1 MIFFKKSFLSFWL
14 FSILFALNSQEYNLN
29 SPIDLPLN
37 LSGTFGEF
45 RSSHF
50 HYGLDVTTNKKPG
63 YNVYSIDSG
72 SVVRINV
79 STSGYGKAL
88 YINHPNG
95 LTSVYAH
102 LKEFSPKI
110 QEYIK
115 TQQYLNK
122 SYSVQKFFN
131 NGEMKVNKGDLIGYT
146 GNTGGSSGPHL
157 HFEIRDTKSQN
168 PINPL
173 SFNYKYDDSNRPII
187 KSLYLFNE
195 DDIFKKRNPKKYEI
209 KKINDS
215 LYIADKIVYSNKIGI
230 GIEVYDRQSNNNYNR
245 NGVYEV
251 KMFIDSV
258 LNFSYKMDK
267 INIDES
273 VFRKIF
279 YDYLL
284 LKTKKKRIQKVYYP
298 LNSKLNFLNH
308 NVNTGIFKS
317 SDKYEK
323 DVLIEV
329 SDWNNNKSYLN
340 FKIEG
345 ITSNI
350 IEKSIDGIEVVP
362 SQKYLIKKNNI
373 EIGFKKNSF
382 FNKVALN
389 IEYQNDTL
397 RIDEDIYPLRKSYNI
412 KIYKQ
417 VEDSIIKRQ
426 SYIGLINKNGTVSYL
441 KTNKKDNF
449 FSTNSSILGSYTL
462 SRDSINPEVKPL
474 NFSLNKDISN
484 QKTIRLRV
492 YDKTSG
498 IKSYN
503 VFINDKWALFEHEPK
518 SNLIFHN
525 IDDGIIKNGENKIT
539 IKVID
544 GVGNKTEFNS
554 KVYWSN

>member
-1 MIFFKKSFLSFWL
+1 MRFFKKLFLSFWL
-14 FSILFALNSQEYNLN
+14 FSILFTLNSQEYNLN

-50 HYGLDVTTNKKPG
+50 HYGLDVTTNKKSG

-72 SVVRINV
+72 SIVRINV
-79 STSGYGKAL
+79 STSGYGKVL

-95 LTSVYAH
+95 LTSIYAH

-110 QEYIK
+110 QKYIK

-131 NGEMKVNKGDLIGYT
+131 NGEMKVNKGDIIGYT

-187 KSLYLFNE
+187 KSLYVFDE
-195 DDIFKKRNPKKYEI
+195 DDIFKKGNPKKYEI

-215 LYIADKIVYSNKIGI
+215 LYIADKIIYSNKIGI
-230 GIEVYDRQSNNNYNR
+230 GIEVYDRQSKNNYNR

-251 KMFIDSV
+251 KMFLDSV

-279 YDYLL
+279 YDYSL

-298 LNSKLNFLNH
+298 PNSKLNFLNH
-308 NVNTGIFKS
+308 NVNTGIFES
-317 SDKYEK
+317 SDKDEK
-323 DVLIEV
+323 DVLLEV

-345 ITSNI
+345 NTSNLL
-350 IEKSIDGIEVVP
+350 EKSIDGIEIET
-362 SQKYLIKKNNI
+362 SQKYMIKKNNV
-373 EIGFKKNSF
+373 EIVFNKNSF
-382 FNKVALN
+382 FNNVALN
-389 IEYQNDTL
+389 IKSQNDTL
-397 RIDEDIYPLRKSYNI
+397 KIDEDIYPLRKSYNI

-417 VEDSIIKRQ
+417 VEDSIKKRQ
-426 SYIGLINKNGTVSYL
+426 SFIGLINKNGKLSYL
-441 KTNKKDNF
+441 KTSNKDNF
-449 FSTNSSILGSYTL
+449 FSVNSSNLGSFTL
-462 SRDSINPEVKPL
+462 SRDSINPEIKAL

-484 QKTIRLRV
+484 QKTIRLRI

-503 VFINDKWALFEHEPK
+503 VFINNKWALFEHEPK

-525 IDDGIIKNGENKIT
+525 IDDGIIENGENNIT

-544 GVGNKTEFNS
+544 GVGNKTEFKS

>member
-1 MIFFKKSFLSFWL
+1 MIFFKKLFLSFWL
-14 FSILFALNSQEYNLN
+14 FSILFTLNSQEYNLN

-50 HYGLDVTTNKKPG
+50 HYGLDVTTNKKSG

-72 SVVRINV
+72 SITRIKV
-79 STSGYGKAL
+79 STSGYGKVL

-95 LTSVYAH
+95 LTSIYAH

-187 KSLYLFNE
+187 KSLYVFDE
-195 DDIFKKRNPKKYEI
+195 DDSFKKDNPKKYEI

-215 LYIADKIVYSNKIGI
+215 LYIADKIIYSNKIGI
-230 GIEVYDRQSNNNYNR
+230 GIEVYDRQSKNNYNR

-251 KMFIDSV
+251 KMFLDSV
-258 LNFSYKMDK
+258 LSFSYKMDK

-279 YDYLL
+279 YDYSL
-284 LKTKKKRIQKVYYP
+284 LKAKKKRIQKVYYP
-298 LNSKLNFLNH
+298 PNSKLNFLNH
-308 NVNTGIFKS
+308 NVSTGIFKS
-317 SDKYEK
+317 SDKDEK
-323 DVLIEV
+323 DVLLEV
-329 SDWNNNKSYLN
+329 SDWNNNKTYLN

-345 ITSNI
+345 KTSNLL
-350 IEKSIDGIEVVP
+350 EKSIDGIEIAT
-362 SQKYLIKKNNI
+362 SQKYLIKKNNSEI
-373 EIGFKKNSF
+373 EFKKNSF
-382 FNKVALN
+382 FNNVTLN
-389 IEYQNDTL
+389 IKYQNDTL
-397 RIDEDIYPLRKSYNI
+397 KIDEDLYPLRKSYNI
-412 KIYKQ
+412 KIFKQ

-426 SYIGLINKNGTVSYL
+426 SFIGLINNNGKLSYL
-441 KTNKKDNF
+441 KTSNKDNF
-449 FSTNSSILGSYTL
+449 FSVNSSNLGSFTL
-462 SRDSINPEVKPL
+462 SRDSINPEIKAL

-484 QKTIRLRV
+484 QKTIRLRI

-503 VFINDKWALFEHEPK
+503 VLINNKWALFEYEPK

-525 IDDGIIKNGENKIT
+525 IDEGIIENGENKIT

-544 GVGNKTEFNS
+544 GVGNKTEFKS

>member
-1 MIFFKKSFLSFWL
+1 MIFFKKLFLSFWL
-14 FSILFALNSQEYNLN
+14 FSILFTLNSQEYNLN

-50 HYGLDVTTNKKPG
+50 HYGLDVTTNKKSG

-72 SVVRINV
+72 SITRIKV
-79 STSGYGKAL
+79 STSGYGKVL

-95 LTSVYAH
+95 LTSIYAH

-187 KSLYLFNE
+187 KSLYVFDE
-195 DDIFKKRNPKKYEI
+195 DDSFKKDNPKKYEI

-215 LYIADKIVYSNKIGI
+215 LYIADKIIYSNKIGI
-230 GIEVYDRQSNNNYNR
+230 GIEVYDRQSKNNYNR

-251 KMFIDSV
+251 KMFLDSV
-258 LNFSYKMDK
+258 LSFSYKMDK

-279 YDYLL
+279 YDYSL
-284 LKTKKKRIQKVYYP
+284 LKAKKKRIQKVYYP
-298 LNSKLNFLNH
+298 PNSKLNFLNH
-308 NVNTGIFKS
+308 NVSTGIFKS
-317 SDKYEK
+317 SDKDEK
-323 DVLIEV
+323 DVLLEV
-329 SDWNNNKSYLN
+329 SDWNNNISYLN

-345 ITSNI
+345 NTSNLL
-350 IEKSIDGIEVVP
+350 EKSIDGIKIAT
-362 SQKYLIKKNNI
+362 SQKYLIKKNNS

-382 FNKVALN
+382 FNNVTLN
-389 IEYQNDTL
+389 IKYQNDTL
-397 RIDEDIYPLRKSYNI
+397 KIDEDLYPLRKSYNI
-412 KIYKQ
+412 KIFKQ

-426 SYIGLINKNGTVSYL
+426 SFIGLINNNGKLSYL
-441 KTNKKDNF
+441 KTSNKDNF
-449 FSTNSSILGSYTL
+449 FSVNSSNLGSFTL
-462 SRDSINPEVKPL
+462 SRDSINPEIKAL

-484 QKTIRLRV
+484 QKTIRLRI

-503 VFINDKWALFEHEPK
+503 VLINNKWALFEYEPK

-525 IDDGIIKNGENKIT
+525 IDDGIIENGENKIT

-544 GVGNKTEFNS
+544 GVGNKTEFKS

>member
-122 SYSVQKFFN
+122 SYSVQKFIN

-317 SDKYEK
+317 TDKYEK

-362 SQKYLIKKNNI
+362 NQKYLIKKNNI

>member
-1 MIFFKKSFLSFWL
+1 M
-14 FSILFALNSQEYNLN
+14 
-29 SPIDLPLN
+29 
-37 LSGTFGEF
+37 
-45 RSSHF
+45 
-50 HYGLDVTTNKKPG
+50 
-63 YNVYSIDSG
+63 
-72 SVVRINV
+72 
-79 STSGYGKAL
+79 L
-88 YINHPNG
+88 YISHPNG
-95 LTSVYAH
+95 LTSIYAH

-122 SYSVQKFFN
+122 SYSIQKFFN
-131 NGEMKVNKGDLIGYT
+131 NGEIKVNKGDLIGYT

-187 KSLYLFNE
+187 KSLYVFDE
-195 DDIFKKRNPKKYEI
+195 GDSFKKDNPKKYEI

-215 LYIADKIVYSNKIGI
+215 LYIADKIIYSNKIGI
-230 GIEVYDRQSNNNYNR
+230 GIEVYDRQSKNNYNR

-251 KMFIDSV
+251 KMFLDSV

-279 YDYLL
+279 YDYSL

-298 LNSKLNFLNH
+298 PNSKLNFLNH
-308 NVNTGIFKS
+308 NVSTGIFIS
-317 SDKYEK
+317 SDKDEK
-323 DVLIEV
+323 DVLLEV
-329 SDWNNNKSYLN
+329 SDWNNNISYLN

-345 ITSNI
+345 NTSNLL
-350 IEKSIDGIEVVP
+350 EKSIDGIEIAT
-362 SQKYLIKKNNI
+362 SQKYLIKKNNS

-382 FNKVALN
+382 FNNVALN
-389 IEYQNDTL
+389 IKYKNDTL
-397 RIDEDIYPLRKSYNI
+397 KIDEDLYPLRKSYNI
-412 KIYKQ
+412 KIFKQ

-462 SRDSINPEVKPL
+462 SRDSISPEVKPL

-503 VFINDKWALFEHEPK
+503 VLINDKWALFEHEPK
-518 SNLIFHN
+518 SNLIFHQ
-525 IDDGIIKNGENKIT
+525 IEDGIIKNGENNIN

-544 GVGNKTEFNS
+544 GVGNETEINS

>member
-14 FSILFALNSQEYNLN
+14 FSILFTLNSQEYNLN

-72 SVVRINV
+72 SIVRINV
-79 STSGYGKAL
+79 STSGYGKVL
-88 YINHPNG
+88 YISHPNG
-95 LTSVYAH
+95 LTSIYAH

-122 SYSVQKFFN
+122 SYSIQKFFN
-131 NGEMKVNKGDLIGYT
+131 NGEIKVNKGDLIGYT

-187 KSLYLFNE
+187 KSLYVFDE
-195 DDIFKKRNPKKYEI
+195 GDSFKKDNPKKYEI

-215 LYIADKIVYSNKIGI
+215 LYIADKIIYSNKIGI
-230 GIEVYDRQSNNNYNR
+230 GIEVYDRQSKNNYNR

-251 KMFIDSV
+251 KMFLDSV
-258 LNFSYKMDK
+258 LSFSYKMDK

-279 YDYLL
+279 YDYSL

-298 LNSKLNFLNH
+298 PNSKLNFLNH
-308 NVNTGIFKS
+308 NVSTGIFIS
-317 SDKYEK
+317 SDKDEK
-323 DVLIEV
+323 DVLLEV
-329 SDWNNNKSYLN
+329 SDWNNNISYLN

-345 ITSNI
+345 NTSNLL
-350 IEKSIDGIEVVP
+350 EKSIDGIEIAT
-362 SQKYLIKKNNI
+362 SQKYLIKKNNS

-382 FNKVALN
+382 FNNVALN
-389 IEYQNDTL
+389 IKYKNDTL
-397 RIDEDIYPLRKSYNI
+397 KIDEDLYPLRKSYNI
-412 KIYKQ
+412 KIFKQ

-426 SYIGLINKNGTVSYL
+426 SYIGLVNKNGTVSYL

-449 FSTNSSILGSYTL
+449 FSTNSSFLGSYTL

-474 NFSLNKDISN
+474 NFSLNKDISD
-484 QKTIRLRV
+484 QKTIRLRI

-503 VFINDKWALFEHEPK
+503 VFINNKWALFEHEPK

-525 IDDGIIKNGENKIT
+525 IDDGIIENGENKIT

>member
-50 HYGLDVTTNKKPG
+50 HYGLDVTTNKKSG

-215 LYIADKIVYSNKIGI
+215 LYMADKIVYSNKIGI

-474 NFSLNKDISN
+474 NFSLNKDISD
-484 QKTIRLRV
+484 QKTIRLRI

-503 VFINDKWALFEHEPK
+503 VFINNKWALFEHEPK

-525 IDDGIIKNGENKIT
+525 IDDGIIENGENKIT
-539 IKVID
+539 IKVTD

>member
-1 MIFFKKSFLSFWL
+1 MIFFKKLFLSFWI
-14 FSILFALNSQEYNLN
+14 FSILFTLNSQEYNLN

-72 SVVRINV
+72 SIVRIKV
-79 STSGYGKAL
+79 STSGYGKVL
-88 YINHPNG
+88 YISHPNG
-95 LTSVYAH
+95 LTSIYAH

-115 TQQYLNK
+115 AQQYLNE

-157 HFEIRDTKSQN
+157 HFEIRNTKSQN

-187 KSLYLFNE
+187 KSLYVFNE
-195 DDIFKKRNPKKYEI
+195 DDSFKKNNSKKYEI

-215 LYIADKIVYSNKIGI
+215 LYIADKIIYSNKIGI
-230 GIEVYDRQSNNNYNR
+230 GIEVYDRQSKNNYNR

-251 KMFIDSV
+251 KMFLDSI

-279 YDYLL
+279 YDYSL

-298 LNSKLNFLNH
+298 PNSKLNFLNH
-308 NVNTGIFKS
+308 NLSTGIFKS
-317 SDKYEK
+317 SDKDEK

-345 ITSNI
+345 NTSDFL
-350 IEKSIDGIEVVP
+350 EKSIDGIEIAT
-362 SQKYLIKKNNI
+362 SQKYLIKKNNSEI
-373 EIGFKKNSF
+373 EFKKNSF
-382 FNKVALN
+382 FNNVTLN
-389 IEYQNDTL
+389 IKYQNDTL
-397 RIDEDIYPLRKSYNI
+397 KIDEDLYPLRKLYNI
-412 KIYKQ
+412 KIFKQ

-426 SYIGLINKNGTVSYL
+426 SFIGLINNNGKLSYL
-441 KTNKKDNF
+441 KTSNKDNF
-449 FSTNSSILGSYTL
+449 FSVNSSNLGSFTL
-462 SRDSINPEVKPL
+462 SRDSINPEIKAL

-484 QKTIRLRV
+484 QKTIRLRI

-503 VFINDKWALFEHEPK
+503 VLINNKWALFEYEPK
-518 SNLIFHN
+518 SNLIFHK
-525 IDDGIIKNGENKIT
+525 IDEGIIENGENKIT

-544 GVGNKTEFNS
+544 GVGNKAEFKS

>member
-1 MIFFKKSFLSFWL
+1 MRFFKKLFLSFWL
-14 FSILFALNSQEYNLN
+14 FSILFTLNSQEYNLN

-50 HYGLDVTTNKKPG
+50 HYGLDVTTNKKSG

-72 SVVRINV
+72 SIVRINV
-79 STSGYGKAL
+79 STSGYGKVL

-95 LTSVYAH
+95 LTSIYAH

-187 KSLYLFNE
+187 KSLYVFDE
-195 DDIFKKRNPKKYEI
+195 DDIFKKGNPKQYEI

-215 LYIADKIVYSNKIGI
+215 LYIADKIIYSNKIGI
-230 GIEVYDRQSNNNYNR
+230 GIEVYDRQSKNNYNR

-251 KMFIDSV
+251 KMFLDSV

-279 YDYLL
+279 YDYSL

-298 LNSKLNFLNH
+298 PNSKLNFLNH
-308 NVNTGIFKS
+308 NVNTGIFES
-317 SDKYEK
+317 SDKDEK
-323 DVLIEV
+323 DVLLEV
-329 SDWNNNKSYLN
+329 SDWNNNKTYLN

-345 ITSNI
+345 KTSNLL
-350 IEKSIDGIEVVP
+350 EKSIDGIEIAT
-362 SQKYLIKKNNI
+362 SKKYLIKKNNS

-382 FNKVALN
+382 FNNVTLN
-389 IEYQNDTL
+389 IKYQNDTL
-397 RIDEDIYPLRKSYNI
+397 KIDEDLYPLRKSYNI
-412 KIYKQ
+412 KIFKQ

-426 SYIGLINKNGTVSYL
+426 SFIGLINKNGKLSYL
-441 KTNKKDNF
+441 KTSNKDNF
-449 FSTNSSILGSYTL
+449 FSVNSSNLGSFTL
-462 SRDSINPEVKPL
+462 SRDSINPEIKAL

-484 QKTIRLRV
+484 QKTIRLRI

-503 VFINDKWALFEHEPK
+503 VLINNKWALFEHEPK

-525 IDDGIIKNGENKIT
+525 IDDGIIENGENNIT

-544 GVGNKTEFNS
+544 GVGNKTEFKS

>member
-1 MIFFKKSFLSFWL
+1 MIFFKKLFLSFWL
-14 FSILFALNSQEYNLN
+14 FSILFTLNSQEYNLN

-50 HYGLDVTTNKKPG
+50 HYGLDVTTNKKSG

-72 SVVRINV
+72 SIVRIKV
-79 STSGYGKAL
+79 STSGYGKVL
-88 YINHPNG
+88 YISHPNG
-95 LTSVYAH
+95 LTSIYAH

-110 QEYIK
+110 QKYIK

-187 KSLYLFNE
+187 KSLYVFDE
-195 DDIFKKRNPKKYEI
+195 DDSFKKDNPKKYEI

-215 LYIADKIVYSNKIGI
+215 LYIADKIIYSNKIGI
-230 GIEVYDRQSNNNYNR
+230 GIEVYDRQSKNNYNR

-251 KMFIDSV
+251 KMFLDSV
-258 LNFSYKMDK
+258 LSFSYKMDK

-279 YDYLL
+279 YDYSL
-284 LKTKKKRIQKVYYP
+284 LKAKKKIIQKVYYP
-298 LNSKLNFLNH
+298 PNSKLNFLNH
-308 NVNTGIFKS
+308 NVSTGIFKS
-317 SDKYEK
+317 SDKDEK
-323 DVLIEV
+323 DVLLEV
-329 SDWNNNKSYLN
+329 SDWNNNKTYLN

-345 ITSNI
+345 KTSNLL
-350 IEKSIDGIEVVP
+350 EKSIDGIEIAT
-362 SQKYLIKKNNI
+362 SQKYLIKKNNS

-382 FNKVALN
+382 FNNVTLN
-389 IEYQNDTL
+389 IKYQNDTL
-397 RIDEDIYPLRKSYNI
+397 KIDEDLYPLRKSYNI
-412 KIYKQ
+412 KIFKQ

-426 SYIGLINKNGTVSYL
+426 SFIGLINNNGKLSYL
-441 KTNKKDNF
+441 KTNNKDNF
-449 FSTNSSILGSYTL
+449 FSVNSSNLGSFTL
-462 SRDSINPEVKPL
+462 SRDSINPEIKAL

-484 QKTIRLRV
+484 QKTIRLRI

-503 VFINDKWALFEHEPK
+503 VLINNKWALFEYEPK

-525 IDDGIIKNGENKIT
+525 IDDGIIENGENKIT

-544 GVGNKTEFNS
+544 GVGNKTEFKS

>member
-122 SYSVQKFFN
+122 SYNVQRFFN

-362 SQKYLIKKNNI
+362 NQKYLIKKNNI

>member
-1 MIFFKKSFLSFWL
+1 MIFFKKLFLSFWL
-14 FSILFALNSQEYNLN
+14 FSILFTLNSQEYNLN

-72 SVVRINV
+72 SIVRINV
-79 STSGYGKAL
+79 STSGYGKVL
-88 YINHPNG
+88 YISHPNG
-95 LTSVYAH
+95 LTSIYAH

-122 SYSVQKFFN
+122 SYSIQKFFN
-131 NGEMKVNKGDLIGYT
+131 NGEIKINKGDLIGYT

-157 HFEIRDTKSQN
+157 HFEIRNTKSQN

-187 KSLYLFNE
+187 KSLYVFDE
-195 DDIFKKRNPKKYEI
+195 GDSFKKDNPKKYEI

-215 LYIADKIVYSNKIGI
+215 LYIADKIISSNKIGI
-230 GIEVYDRQSNNNYNR
+230 GIEVYDRQSKNNYNR

-251 KMFIDSV
+251 KMFLDSV

-279 YDYLL
+279 YDYSL

-298 LNSKLNFLNH
+298 PNSKLNFLNH
-308 NVNTGIFKS
+308 NINTGIFQS
-317 SDKYEK
+317 NDKGEK

-329 SDWNNNKSYLN
+329 IDWNNNKTYLS

-345 ITSNI
+345 VTSDI
-350 IEKSIDGIEVVP
+350 IEKNISGIEIFP
-362 SQKYLIKKNNI
+362 NQKYLIKKNNTEI
-373 EIGFKKNSF
+373 EFKRNSF
-382 FNKVALN
+382 FNKVALD
-389 IEYQNDTL
+389 IESQNDTL
-397 RIDEDIYPLRKSYNI
+397 IIHKDLYPLRKSYNI
-412 KIYKQ
+412 KIFKKVQ
-417 VEDSIIKRQ
+417 DSIIKRQ
-426 SYIGLINKNGTVSYL
+426 SYIGLINNNGTLSYL
-441 KTNKKDNF
+441 NTIKKDEF
-449 FSTNSSILGSYTL
+449 FSTNSSILGSYVL
-462 SRDSINPEVKPL
+462 SRDSISPEVKPL
-474 NFSLNKDISN
+474 NFSLNKDVSN

-498 IKSYN
+498 VKSYN
-503 VFINDKWALFEHEPK
+503 VLINDKWALFEYEPK
-518 SNLIFHN
+518 SNLIFHQ
-525 IDDGIIKNGENKIT
+525 IEDGIIKNGENNIN

-544 GVGNKTEFNS
+544 GVGNETEINS

>member
-14 FSILFALNSQEYNLN
+14 FSILFTLNSQEYNLN

-72 SVVRINV
+72 SIVRINV
-79 STSGYGKAL
+79 STSGYGKVL
-88 YINHPNG
+88 YISHPNG
-95 LTSVYAH
+95 LTSIYAH

-187 KSLYLFNE
+187 KSLYVFDE
-195 DDIFKKRNPKKYEI
+195 GDSFKKDNPKKYEI

-215 LYIADKIVYSNKIGI
+215 LYIADKIIYSNKIGI
-230 GIEVYDRQSNNNYNR
+230 GIEVYDRQSKNNYNR

-251 KMFIDSV
+251 KMFLDSV

-279 YDYLL
+279 YDYSL

-298 LNSKLNFLNH
+298 PNSKLNFLNH
-308 NVNTGIFKS
+308 NVSTGIFIS
-317 SDKYEK
+317 SDKDEK
-323 DVLIEV
+323 DVLLEV
-329 SDWNNNKSYLN
+329 SDWNNNISYLN

-345 ITSNI
+345 NTSNLL
-350 IEKSIDGIEVVP
+350 EKSIDGIEIAT
-362 SQKYLIKKNNI
+362 SQKYLIKKNNS

-382 FNKVALN
+382 FNNVALN
-389 IEYQNDTL
+389 IKYKNDTL
-397 RIDEDIYPLRKSYNI
+397 KIDEDLYPLRKSYNI
-412 KIYKQ
+412 KIFKQ

-449 FSTNSSILGSYTL
+449 FSTNSSFLGSYTL

-474 NFSLNKDISN
+474 NFSLNKDISD
-484 QKTIRLRV
+484 QKTIRLRI

-503 VFINDKWALFEHEPK
+503 VFINNKWALFEHEPK

-525 IDDGIIKNGENKIT
+525 IDDGIIENGENKIT

>member
-1 MIFFKKSFLSFWL
+1 MIFLKKSFLSFCL
-14 FSILFALNSQEYNLN
+14 LSILFKLNSQEYNLN

-50 HYGLDVTTNKKPG
+50 HYGLDITTNKKPG
-63 YNVYSIDSG
+63 YSVYSIDNG
-72 SVVRINV
+72 SIIRIRV

-88 YINHPNG
+88 YIDHSNG
-95 LTSVYAH
+95 LTSVYGH

-115 TQQYLNK
+115 EQQYLNK
-122 SYSVQKFFN
+122 SYNIQKFFN
-131 NGEMKVNKGDLIGYT
+131 VGDLVVNRGDLIGYS

-173 SFNYKYDDSNRPII
+173 SFKYKYEDNKRPVIR
-187 KSLYLFNE
+187 SLYIFDE
-195 DDIFKKRNPKKYEI
+195 TDSFKKNNPKKYFI

-215 LYIADKIVYSNKIGI
+215 IYESKKVSYNNKIGI
-230 GIEVYDRQSNNNYNR
+230 GVEVYDRQSANNYNR
-245 NGVYEV
+245 NGVYEIR
-251 KMFIDSV
+251 MYLDSI
-258 LNFSYKMDK
+258 LSFSYKMDN
-267 INIDES
+267 INISES
-273 VFRKIF
+273 IFRKVF
-279 YDYLL
+279 YDYSL
-284 LKTKKKRIQKVYYP
+284 LKTKGIRVQKVYHP
-298 LNSKLNFLNH
+298 PNSKLSFLNH
-308 NVNTGIFKS
+308 NTSTGIFELN
-317 SDKYEK
+317 DNVEK

-329 SDWNNNKSYLN
+329 IDWNNNKSYLN

-345 ITSNI
+345 IVSNI
-350 IEKSIDGIEVVP
+350 IEKPITGIEILP
-362 SQKYLIKKNNI
+362 TQKYQIKKDNI

-389 IEYQNDTL
+389 IESDNDTL
-397 RIDEDIYPLRKSYNI
+397 MIGEDIYPLRKSYKI
-412 KIYKQ
+412 KILKQ
-417 VEDSIIKRQ
+417 VEDSIIRRQ
-426 SYIGLINKNGTVSYL
+426 SYIGLINKDGKLSYL
-441 KTNKKDNF
+441 NTSKKDEF
-449 FSTNSSILGSYTL
+449 FSTNSSILGSYVI
-462 SRDSINPEVKPL
+462 SIDSISPEVKPL

-484 QKTIRLRV
+484 QKTIRLKV

-503 VFINDKWALFEHEPK
+503 VLINDKWALFEYEPK
-518 SNLIFHN
+518 SNLIFHQ
-525 IDDGIIKNGENKIT
+525 IEDGIIKNGENNIN

-544 GVGNKTEFNS
+544 GVGNETEINS

>member
-14 FSILFALNSQEYNLN
+14 FSILFTLNSQEYNLN

-72 SVVRINV
+72 SIVRINV
-79 STSGYGKAL
+79 STSGYGKVL
-88 YINHPNG
+88 YISHPNG
-95 LTSVYAH
+95 LTSIYAH

-122 SYSVQKFFN
+122 SYSIQKFFN
-131 NGEMKVNKGDLIGYT
+131 NGEIKVNKGDLIGYT

-187 KSLYLFNE
+187 KSLYVFDE
-195 DDIFKKRNPKKYEI
+195 GDSFKKDNPKKYEI

-215 LYIADKIVYSNKIGI
+215 LYIADKIIYSNKIGI
-230 GIEVYDRQSNNNYNR
+230 GIEVYDRQSKNNYNR

-251 KMFIDSV
+251 KMFLDSV

-279 YDYLL
+279 YDYSL

-298 LNSKLNFLNH
+298 PNSKLNFLNH
-308 NVNTGIFKS
+308 NVSTGIFIS
-317 SDKYEK
+317 SDKDEK
-323 DVLIEV
+323 DVLLEV
-329 SDWNNNKSYLN
+329 SDWNNNISYLN

-345 ITSNI
+345 NTSNLL
-350 IEKSIDGIEVVP
+350 EKSIDGIEIAT
-362 SQKYLIKKNNI
+362 SQKYLIKKNNS

-382 FNKVALN
+382 FNNVALN
-389 IEYQNDTL
+389 IKYKNDTL
-397 RIDEDIYPLRKSYNI
+397 KIDEDLYPLRKSYNI
-412 KIYKQ
+412 KIFKQ

-503 VFINDKWALFEHEPK
+503 VLINDKWALFEHEPK
-518 SNLIFHN
+518 SNLIFHQ
-525 IDDGIIKNGENKIT
+525 IEDGIIKNGENNIN

-544 GVGNKTEFNS
+544 GVGNETEINS

>member
-1 MIFFKKSFLSFWL
+1 MRFFKKLFLSFWL
-14 FSILFALNSQEYNLN
+14 FSILFTLNSQEYNLN

-50 HYGLDVTTNKKPG
+50 HYGLDVTTNKKSG

-72 SVVRINV
+72 SIVRINV
-79 STSGYGKAL
+79 STSGYGKVL

-95 LTSVYAH
+95 LTSIYAH

-110 QEYIK
+110 QKYIK

-131 NGEMKVNKGDLIGYT
+131 NGEIKVNKGDIIGYT

-187 KSLYLFNE
+187 KSLYVFDE
-195 DDIFKKRNPKKYEI
+195 DDIFKKGNPKQYEI

-215 LYIADKIVYSNKIGI
+215 LYIADKIIYSNKIGI
-230 GIEVYDRQSNNNYNR
+230 GIEVYDRQSKNNYNR

-251 KMFIDSV
+251 KMFLDSV

-279 YDYLL
+279 YDYSL

-298 LNSKLNFLNH
+298 PNSKLNFLNH
-308 NVNTGIFKS
+308 NVNTGIFES
-317 SDKYEK
+317 SDKDEK
-323 DVLIEV
+323 DVLLEV

-345 ITSNI
+345 NTSNLL
-350 IEKSIDGIEVVP
+350 EKSIDGIEIET
-362 SQKYLIKKNNI
+362 SQKYMIKKNNV
-373 EIGFKKNSF
+373 EIVFNKNSF
-382 FNKVALN
+382 FNNVALN
-389 IEYQNDTL
+389 IKSQNDTL
-397 RIDEDIYPLRKSYNI
+397 KIDEDLYPLRRSYNI
-412 KIYKQ
+412 KIFKQ
-417 VEDSIIKRQ
+417 VEDSIKKRQ
-426 SYIGLINKNGTVSYL
+426 SFIGLINKNGKLSYL
-441 KTNKKDNF
+441 KTSNKDNF
-449 FSTNSSILGSYTL
+449 FSVNSSNLGSFTL
-462 SRDSINPEVKPL
+462 SRDSINPEIKAL

-484 QKTIRLRV
+484 QKTIRLRIN
-492 YDKTSG
+492 DKTSG

-503 VFINDKWALFEHEPK
+503 VLINNKWALFEYEPK

-525 IDDGIIKNGENKIT
+525 IDDGIIENGENKIT

-544 GVGNKTEFNS
+544 GVGNKTEFKS

>member
-1 MIFFKKSFLSFWL
+1 MRFFKKLFLSFWL
-14 FSILFALNSQEYNLN
+14 FSILFTLNSQEYNLN

-50 HYGLDVTTNKKPG
+50 HYGLDVTTNKKSG

-72 SVVRINV
+72 SIVRINV
-79 STSGYGKAL
+79 STSGYGKVL

-95 LTSVYAH
+95 LTSIYAH

-131 NGEMKVNKGDLIGYT
+131 NGEMKVNKGDIIGYT

-187 KSLYLFNE
+187 KSLYVFDE
-195 DDIFKKRNPKKYEI
+195 DDIFKKGNPKKYEI

-215 LYIADKIVYSNKIGI
+215 LYIADKIIYSNKIGI
-230 GIEVYDRQSNNNYNR
+230 GIEVYDRQSKNNYNR

-251 KMFIDSV
+251 KMFLDSV
-258 LNFSYKMDK
+258 LSFSYKMDK

-279 YDYLL
+279 YDYSL

-298 LNSKLNFLNH
+298 PNSKLNFLNH
-308 NVNTGIFKS
+308 NVNTGIFES
-317 SDKYEK
+317 SDKDEK
-323 DVLIEV
+323 DVLLEV

-345 ITSNI
+345 NTSNLL
-350 IEKSIDGIEVVP
+350 EKSIDGIEIET
-362 SQKYLIKKNNI
+362 SQKYMIKKNNV
-373 EIGFKKNSF
+373 EIVFNKNSF
-382 FNKVALN
+382 FNTVALN
-389 IEYQNDTL
+389 IKSQNDTL
-397 RIDEDIYPLRKSYNI
+397 KIDEDIYPLRKSYNI

-417 VEDSIIKRQ
+417 VEDSIKKRQ
-426 SYIGLINKNGTVSYL
+426 SFIGLINKNGKLSYL
-441 KTNKKDNF
+441 KTSNKDNF
-449 FSTNSSILGSYTL
+449 FSVNSSNLGSFTL
-462 SRDSINPEVKPL
+462 SRDSINPEIKAL

-484 QKTIRLRV
+484 QKTIRLRI

-503 VFINDKWALFEHEPK
+503 VFINNKWALFEHEPK

-525 IDDGIIKNGENKIT
+525 IDDGIIENGENNIT

-544 GVGNKTEFNS
+544 GVGNKTEFKS

>member
-1 MIFFKKSFLSFWL
+1 MIFFKKLFLSFWI
-14 FSILFALNSQEYNLN
+14 FSILFTLNSQEYNLN

-72 SVVRINV
+72 SIVRIKV
-79 STSGYGKAL
+79 STSGYGKVL
-88 YINHPNG
+88 YISHPNG
-95 LTSVYAH
+95 LTSIYAH

-115 TQQYLNK
+115 AQQYLNK
-122 SYSVQKFFN
+122 SFSVQKFFN

-157 HFEIRDTKSQN
+157 HFEIRNTKSQN

-187 KSLYLFNE
+187 KSLYVFNE
-195 DDIFKKRNPKKYEI
+195 DDSFKKNNSKKYEI

-215 LYIADKIVYSNKIGI
+215 LYIADKIIYSNKIGI
-230 GIEVYDRQSNNNYNR
+230 GIEVYDRQSKNNYNR

-251 KMFIDSV
+251 KMFLDSI
-258 LNFSYKMDK
+258 LDFSYKMDK

-279 YDYLL
+279 YDYSL

-298 LNSKLNFLNH
+298 PNSKLNFLNH
-308 NVNTGIFKS
+308 NLSTGIFKS
-317 SDKYEK
+317 SDKDEK

-345 ITSNI
+345 NTSDFL
-350 IEKSIDGIEVVP
+350 EKSIDGIEIAT
-362 SQKYLIKKNNI
+362 SQKYLIKKNNSEI
-373 EIGFKKNSF
+373 EFKKNSF
-382 FNKVALN
+382 FNNVTLN
-389 IEYQNDTL
+389 IKYQNDTL
-397 RIDEDIYPLRKSYNI
+397 KMDEDLYPLRKLYNI
-412 KIYKQ
+412 KIFKQ

-426 SYIGLINKNGTVSYL
+426 SFIGLINNNGKLSYL
-441 KTNKKDNF
+441 KTSNKDNF
-449 FSTNSSILGSYTL
+449 FSVNSSNLGSFTL
-462 SRDSINPEVKPL
+462 SRDSINPEIKAL

-484 QKTIRLRV
+484 QKTIRLRI

-503 VFINDKWALFEHEPK
+503 VLINNKWALFEYEPK

-525 IDDGIIKNGENKIT
+525 IDEGIIENGENKIT

-544 GVGNKTEFNS
+544 GVGNKTEFKS

>member
-1 MIFFKKSFLSFWL
+1 MRFFKKLFLSFWL
-14 FSILFALNSQEYNLN
+14 FSILFTLNSQEYNLN

-50 HYGLDVTTNKKPG
+50 HYGLDVTTNKKSG

-72 SVVRINV
+72 SIIRINV
-79 STSGYGKAL
+79 STSGYGKVL

-95 LTSVYAH
+95 LTSIYAH

-110 QEYIK
+110 QKYIK

-131 NGEMKVNKGDLIGYT
+131 NGEMKVNKGDIIGYT

-187 KSLYLFNE
+187 KSLYVFDE
-195 DDIFKKRNPKKYEI
+195 DDIFKKGNPKKYEI

-215 LYIADKIVYSNKIGI
+215 LYIADKIIYSNKIGI
-230 GIEVYDRQSNNNYNR
+230 GIEVYDRQSKNNYNR

-251 KMFIDSV
+251 KMFLDSV

-279 YDYLL
+279 YDYSL

-298 LNSKLNFLNH
+298 PNSKLNFLNH
-308 NVNTGIFKS
+308 NVNTGIFES
-317 SDKYEK
+317 SDKDEK
-323 DVLIEV
+323 DVLLEV

-345 ITSNI
+345 NTSNLL
-350 IEKSIDGIEVVP
+350 EKSKDGIEIET
-362 SQKYLIKKNNI
+362 SQKYMIKKNNV
-373 EIGFKKNSF
+373 EIVFNKNSF
-382 FNKVALN
+382 FNNVALN
-389 IEYQNDTL
+389 IKSQNDTL
-397 RIDEDIYPLRKSYNI
+397 KIDEDLYPLRRSYNI
-412 KIYKQ
+412 KIFKQ

-426 SYIGLINKNGTVSYL
+426 SFIGLINKNGKLSYL
-441 KTNKKDNF
+441 KTSNKDNF
-449 FSTNSSILGSYTL
+449 FSVNSSNLGSFTL
-462 SRDSINPEVKPL
+462 SRDSINPEIKAL

-484 QKTIRLRV
+484 QKTIRLRI

-503 VFINDKWALFEHEPK
+503 VFINNKWALFEHEPK

-525 IDDGIIKNGENKIT
+525 IDDGIIENGENNIT

-544 GVGNKTEFNS
+544 GVGNKTEFKS

>member
-1 MIFFKKSFLSFWL
+1 MRFLKKSFLSFCL
-14 FSILFALNSQEYNLN
+14 LSILFKLNSQEYNLN

-50 HYGLDVTTNKKPG
+50 HYGLDITTNKKPG
-63 YNVYSIDSG
+63 YSVYSIDNG
-72 SVVRINV
+72 SIIRIRV

-88 YINHPNG
+88 YIDHSNG
-95 LTSVYAH
+95 LTSVYGH

-115 TQQYLNK
+115 EQQYLNK
-122 SYSVQKFFN
+122 SYNIQKFFN
-131 NGEMKVNKGDLIGYT
+131 VGDLVVNKGDLIGYS

-173 SFNYKYDDSNRPII
+173 SFKYKYEDNKRPVIR
-187 KSLYLFNE
+187 SLYIFDE
-195 DDIFKKRNPKKYEI
+195 TDSFKKNNPKKYPI

-215 LYIADKIVYSNKIGI
+215 IYESKKVIYNNKIGI
-230 GIEVYDRQSNNNYNR
+230 GVEVYDRQSANNYNR
-245 NGVYEV
+245 NGVYEIR
-251 KMFIDSV
+251 MYLDSI
-258 LNFSYKMDK
+258 LSFSYKMDN
-267 INIDES
+267 INISES
-273 VFRKIF
+273 IFRKVF
-279 YDYLL
+279 YDYSL
-284 LKTKKKRIQKVYYP
+284 LKTKGIRVQKVYHP
-298 LNSKLNFLNH
+298 PNSKLSFLNH
-308 NVNTGIFKS
+308 NTSTGIFELN
-317 SDKYEK
+317 DNVEK

-329 SDWNNNKSYLN
+329 IDWNNNKSYLN

-345 ITSNI
+345 IVSNI
-350 IEKSIDGIEVVP
+350 IEKPITGIEILP
-362 SQKYLIKKNNI
+362 TQKYQIKKDNI

-389 IEYQNDTL
+389 IESDNDTL
-397 RIDEDIYPLRKSYNI
+397 MIDEDIYPLRKSYNI
-412 KIYKQ
+412 KILKQ
-417 VEDSIIKRQ
+417 VEDSIIRRQ
-426 SYIGLINKNGTVSYL
+426 SYIGLINKDGKLSYL
-441 KTNKKDNF
+441 NTSKKDEF
-449 FSTNSSILGSYTL
+449 FSTNSSILGSYVI
-462 SRDSINPEVKPL
+462 SRDSISPEVKPL

-492 YDKTSG
+492 YDRTSG

-503 VFINDKWALFEHEPK
+503 VLINDKWALFEYEPK
-518 SNLIFHN
+518 SNLIFHQ
-525 IDDGIIKNGENKIT
+525 IEDGIIKNGENNIN

-544 GVGNKTEFNS
+544 GVGNETEINS